1 MLMGLCDWYDRH
13 DEFIND
19 WEALLESVDMAGF
32 SKMTL
37 LINKTH
43 DIIIPDDYFMLGSFG
58 IKEKD
63 QNNPP
68 LLQNIK
74 NNNK

>member
-1 MLMGLCDWYDRH
+1 
-13 DEFIND
+13 
-19 WEALLESVDMAGF
+19 MAGF